1 MTDANAPSRSDVLQ
15 GTLEML
21 TLKALTLQP
30 MHGWG
35 ISIRL
40 RQISGDVFD
49 VNQGSLYPA
58 LQRMLRRGWIRAYYA
73 DSENNRQARYYEI
86 TRDGLAQLEA
96 QMAEWDRSS
105 RAVNRVLRFA
115 TQGAVTWPG
124 TTRSAPRSSPS
135 RDARARSDRWRTRMR
150 FHLEMETRWLM
161 REKGLPEDEATWAAK
176 RAFGGVEVH
185 KDEVRDER
193 GTSWLEDIAQDA
205 RFATA
210 HAATPPR
217 VHHRRVAD
225 ARARHRRHHGALRRR
240 EGGAA
245 HAAPI

>member
-1 MTDANAPSRSDVLQ
+1 MTDAGTASRAEILQ

-73 DSENNRQARYYEI
+73 DSENNRRARYYEI
-86 TRDGLAQLEA
+86 TRDGRRQLEE
-96 QMAEWDRSS
+96 QITEWDHAS

-115 TQGAVTWPG
+115 TQGA
-124 TTRSAPRSSPS
+124 
-135 RDARARSDRWRTRMR
+135 
-150 FHLEMETRWLM
+150 
-161 REKGLPEDEATWAAK
+161 
-176 RAFGGVEVH
+176 
-185 KDEVRDER
+185 
-193 GTSWLEDIAQDA
+193 
-205 RFATA
+205 
-210 HAATPPR
+210 
-217 VHHRRVAD
+217 
-225 ARARHRRHHGALRRR
+225 
-240 EGGAA
+240 
-245 HAAPI
+245 